1 MLAVLGH
8 EMKEIDRR
16 MIEEIGL
23 PGMVLM
29 ESAGRA
35 VVKEIAAC
43 KVKKVLIIAGSGNN
57 GGDGLV
63 IARYL
68 KEQGCEVTVWLA
80 ARKEKLRG
88 DVGQNLLILEKIL
101 APAQLKEIL
110 TSDDLV
116 ACETDLEQSE
126 LIVDAL
132 LGTGLKGNVSGLKA
146 EIIRLV
152 NQTTAPVIAVDIPSG
167 LNSDTGEIMGECVK
181 AEKTVTFGFLK
192 VGLCLYPGVDYAGEV
207 ITADIGIVKQVTED
221 LKHHYLDK
229 SEMSR
234 LLPRR
239 AGDSHK
245 GSVGRVLV
253 AAGSKGMLG
262 AALMA
267 SKAALRAGAGLVTL
281 AVPESLVLPAMTQ
294 LTEVIVRGLPESS
307 SGSLGLC
314 SWHALQSLLPK
325 NDVLLF
331 GPGISHNPET
341 ELLTLQIL
349 ENTDLPLVLDADG
362 LNCVSAHRDFLDKKR
377 ANLILTPHWGEM
389 ARLTGKTIEEIKLE
403 RLNLVRD
410 KSRRWGCTLVLKGA
424 RTLIG
429 AGGNVYINSTGNA
442 GMATAG
448 AGDVLAGIIAGLW
461 AGRMSAREAALLGVY
476 LHGLAGDLACREKGE
491 LGLIASDLIEFLPEA
506 VLSLL
511 YFS

>member
-35 VVKEIAAC
+35 VVREIAAFNA
-43 KVKKVLIIAGSGNN
+43 KKVLVIAGSGNN

-63 IARYL
+63 IGRYL
-68 KEQGCEVTVWLA
+68 KEQGYEVTVWLA
-80 ARKEKLRG
+80 KEREKLCG
-88 DVGQNLLILEKIL
+88 DARQNLLILEKIL
-101 APAQLKEIL
+101 APVQLKEIL
-110 TSDDLV
+110 TSDDLF
-116 ACETDLEQSE
+116 ACAADLEQSE

-132 LGTGLKGNVSGLKA
+132 LGTGLRGNVSDLKA
-146 EIIRLV
+146 DIIRLV
-152 NQTTAPVIAVDIPSG
+152 NKSAVPVIAVDIPSG

-192 VGLCLYPGVDYAGEV
+192 VGLCLYPGVAYAGEI
-207 ITADIGIVKQVTED
+207 ITADIGIVRQVTENIGYY
-221 LKHHYLDK
+221 YLDK
-229 SEMSR
+229 SEMNR
-234 LLPRR
+234 LLPSR

-253 AAGSKGMLG
+253 VAGSRGMLG

-267 SKAALRAGAGLVTL
+267 SRAALRAGAGLVTL
-281 AVPESLVLPAMTQ
+281 AVPESLLLPAMTQ
-294 LTEVIVRGLPESS
+294 LTEVIVQGLPESA

-314 SWHALQSLLPK
+314 SWHTLQSLLPRH
-325 NDVLLF
+325 DVLLF
-331 GPGISHNPET
+331 GPGITHNPET

-349 ENTDLPLVLDADG
+349 ENIDLPLVLDADG
-362 LNCVSAHRDFLDKKR
+362 LNCLSAHRDFLTKKR
-377 ANLILTPHWGEM
+377 ADLILTPHWGEM
-389 ARLTGKTIEEIKLE
+389 ARLTGKTIEEIKKA
-403 RLNLVRD
+403 RLALVQD
-410 KSRRWGCTLVLKGA
+410 KSSQWDCTLILKGA

-429 AGGNVYINSTGNA
+429 TGKNVYINSTGNA

-461 AGRMSAREAALLGVY
+461 AGGMSEKEAALLGVY
-476 LHGLAGDLACREKGE
+476 LHGLAGDLACRQKGE